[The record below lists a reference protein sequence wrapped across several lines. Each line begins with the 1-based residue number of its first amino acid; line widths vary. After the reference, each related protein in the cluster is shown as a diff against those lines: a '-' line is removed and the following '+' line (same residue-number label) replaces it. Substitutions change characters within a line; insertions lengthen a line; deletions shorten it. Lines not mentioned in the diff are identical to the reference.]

1 MHDLDAF
8 GEMVDDSL
16 NELVTAAKR
25 RRASNGRAKPK
36 PKPAGK
42 KKPAAKSKS
51 KAKSAQ

>member
-8 GEMVDDSL
+8 GEMVDASL
-16 NELVTAAKR
+16 QELLTAAKR

-36 PKPAGK
+36 PRK
-42 KKPAAKSKS
+42 KAAAKAKP